1 LASGEAEDRVRLFRV
16 GCQEAT
22 SPQFQS
28 MAGLRQGQRRPS
40 PAASACGSCDPRP
53 DARVRLDLDGG
64 DALGVGAWNENKLM
78 APVAEIHAS
87 SKKCSALPA
96 LRHVMTAVTVSLRHY
111 GAGS

>member
-1 LASGEAEDRVRLFRV
+1 MGITDAGSVKLEWRQVDYSGGVHWRAARRRIRVRLFGV

-64 DALGVGAWNENKLM
+64 DALGVERKQ
-78 APVAEIHAS
+78 
-87 SKKCSALPA
+87 
-96 LRHVMTAVTVSLRHY
+96 TD
-111 GAGS
+111 GAGR